1 MYQPNFTVVL
11 AFLTRDHLIS
21 VAVPSPYRQRDSPFQ
36 KKDAVNKR
44 HKVSLSQASLSMLA
58 F

>member
-44 HKVSLSQASLSMLA
+44 QKASLSQAFLSVP
-58 F
+58 